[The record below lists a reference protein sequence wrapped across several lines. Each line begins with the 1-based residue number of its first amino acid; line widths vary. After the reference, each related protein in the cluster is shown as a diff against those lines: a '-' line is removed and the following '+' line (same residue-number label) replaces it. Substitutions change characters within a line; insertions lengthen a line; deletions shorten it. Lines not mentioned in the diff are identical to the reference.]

1 MIDVFPFLKRRCYD
15 KVIER
20 ESKKSPQ
27 HRLKRKKGPENKK
40 DTGSCRPYARSV
52 LPDLLGKFLNAA
64 HSYFGTA
71 SRSLSWKNCF
81 PSWKNITDPSA
92 LTSTE
97 HVGDQPGTP
106 RHQPAGASVF
116 VWRLIVFLNPSR
128 QVSRR
133 VHFPDASLMQRCIT
147 FCIAW

>member
-81 PSWKNITDPSA
+81 PSWKNITAPSA

-106 RHQPAGASVF
+106 RHQPAGGVRFCLTADRFSKPEPAGF
-116 VWRLIVFLNPSR
+116 PKGALSR
-128 QVSRR
+128 CLSHAAVYY
-133 VHFPDASLMQRCIT
+133 